1 MSLKLLCDHVIKAA
15 MWLKSLKSTTNL
27 GFTLTL
33 TWITNDPKLP
43 GDYVIVAKVF
53 KVFGHLICW
62 ITNEP
67 KLPEEYVIV
76 TKVFKVFGH

>member
-1 MSLKLLCDHVIKAA
+1 MSLKLLCGYVIKAA

-43 GDYVIVAKVF
+43 GDYVIVAKVQCSLF
-53 KVFGHLICW
+53 F
-62 ITNEP
+62 TD
-67 KLPEEYVIV
+67 PELNTPTAY
-76 TKVFKVFGH
+76 